1 MIGGIIMVLV
11 AIWIHQTAVRVKLPN
26 SLLWTAGAAVIFFIT
41 QFFLIE
47 VNIGLFDL
55 DGTKTESKQMLG
67 SSDKACEPVDD
78 KSTKAKAD
86 RNSEDMAGLTTN
98 CSNVHGAD
106 RQDEERYK
114 GFGGVLKALYFEL
127 FPQLLSVLLIA
138 FLRLK
143 YITKE
148 ELSVGNLFSGL
159 KEMFSSIKD
168 SFKASAK

>member
-26 SLLWTAGAAVIFFIT
+26 SLLWTAAAAAIFFVT

-55 DGTKTESKQMLG
+55 DGTKTESKQMLS
-67 SSDKACEPVDD
+67 SSDKACEPVDAND
-78 KSTKAKAD
+78 KSKSKVD
-86 RNSEDMAGLTTN
+86 GDMGGLTSN
-98 CSNVHGAD
+98 CSNVHGED
-106 RQDEERYK
+106 RQDKERYQ
-114 GFGGVLKALYFEL
+114 GFGGALKALYFEL
-127 FPQLLSVLLIA
+127 FPQILSFLLIA

-168 SFKASAK
+168 SFKASAQ

>member
-11 AIWIHQTAVRVKLPN
+11 AIWIHQTAVKVKLPN
-26 SLLWTAGAAVIFFIT
+26 SLLWTAGAAVIFFVT
-41 QFFLIE
+41 QVVLIE

-55 DGTKTESKQMLG
+55 DGTKTESKAMLG
-67 SSDKACEPVDD
+67 SSDKVCEPVDAND
-78 KSTKAKAD
+78 KSKSKVD
-86 RNSEDMAGLTTN
+86 KEGDMGGLTSN
-98 CSNVHGAD
+98 CSNVHGED
-106 RQDEERYK
+106 RQDKERYQ
-114 GFGGVLKALYFEL
+114 GFGGALKSLYFEL
-127 FPQLLSVLLIA
+127 FPQILSFLLIA

-168 SFKASAK
+168 SFKTSAQ